1 MKSIL
6 MSRKKIKLVGYIAF
20 FAFSFAW
27 VTCNSHLDFSPSVSG
42 QITHHEESSP
52 SHNES
57 CIDHTQVFSRIQG
70 DDHSTDFSYAL
81 ITTNSLDFSLDGIWQ
96 DIAPLYISEIDSGQ
110 GLFLENKVLRL

>member
-1 MKSIL
+1 MALSL
-6 MSRKKIKLVGYIAF
+6 SLLFLLHGLLVRHI
-20 FAFSFAW
+20 SDLQ
-27 VTCNSHLDFSPSVSG
+27 TSEHSEHKEDSPLV
-42 QITHHEESSP
+42 
-52 SHNES
+52 HNES

>member
-1 MKSIL
+1 
-6 MSRKKIKLVGYIAF
+6 MSLLYKRKQSRLFAKLTL

-57 CIDHTQVFSRIQG
+57 CIDHTQVFSRSKG
-70 DDHSTDFSYAL
+70 GDHSTDFSYAL